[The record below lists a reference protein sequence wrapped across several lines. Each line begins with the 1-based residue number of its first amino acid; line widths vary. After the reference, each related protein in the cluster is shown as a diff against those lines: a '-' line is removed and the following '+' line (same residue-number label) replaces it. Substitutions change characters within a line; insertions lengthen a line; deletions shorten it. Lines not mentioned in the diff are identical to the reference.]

1 MSGHVF
7 EKLTINPAYRA
18 VAEAIEA
25 DILQGKL
32 RIGDRLP
39 SELALAKQFGVH
51 RSTIREGLRLLE
63 QSGLVARVGRTTLE
77 VLLPHFKDLA
87 TRASRALAMHQVTFQ
102 ELWDVSMLTEP
113 NATAM
118 AALHIGPEEIE
129 KLDQNITGMLDAVD
143 DTDRFVRLDIEFHNV
158 IADASRNRVLALV
171 REPISYLFLPAGQLI
186 LPRLKT
192 HERVIRAH
200 REIRDALARGD
211 QEVGQQWMTRHMAD
225 FRRAYLRTG
234 LDPEQPLQPLAFRAA

>member
-1 MSGHVF
+1 VF
-7 EKLTINPAYRA
+7 EKLTLNPAYRV

-25 DILQGKL
+25 NILQGKL
-32 RIGDRLP
+32 KIGDRLP
-39 SELALAKQFGVH
+39 SELTLAKQFGVH
-51 RSTIREGLRLLE
+51 RSTVREGLRLLE

-113 NATAM
+113 NAAAAAATHIEAAEIEQLDENIAAM
-118 AALHIGPEEIE
+118 AG
-129 KLDQNITGMLDAVD
+129 AVD
-143 DTDRFVRLDIEFHNV
+143 DTDRFVRLDIEFHNIIV
-158 IADASRNRVLALV
+158 EASRNRVLALV

-192 HERVIRAH
+192 YERVIRAH
-200 REIRDALARGD
+200 REIRNALARGD
-211 QEVGQQWMTRHMAD
+211 REGVQQWMTRHMAD
-225 FRRAYLRTG
+225 FRRAYLKTG
-234 LDPEQPLQPLAFRAA
+234 LDPEQPLQPLAFRG